1 MPQFDKVTFFGQL
14 FWFTIIFSIL
24 FFYISYHFVP
34 QLALYSKIQQKIL
47 KYNTKSFNHVTLINN
62 LMSKCGS
69 YYNSITE
76 SRLKIN
82 NFFFK
87 SNSIDSETLWQ
98 NFNKEQKAIYLAN
111 LKLNIRNNIAN
122 NLLK

>member
-1 MPQFDKVTFFGQL
+1 
-14 FWFTIIFSIL
+14 
-24 FFYISYHFVP
+24 
-34 QLALYSKIQQKIL
+34 
-47 KYNTKSFNHVTLINN
+47 
-62 LMSKCGS
+62 MSKCGS